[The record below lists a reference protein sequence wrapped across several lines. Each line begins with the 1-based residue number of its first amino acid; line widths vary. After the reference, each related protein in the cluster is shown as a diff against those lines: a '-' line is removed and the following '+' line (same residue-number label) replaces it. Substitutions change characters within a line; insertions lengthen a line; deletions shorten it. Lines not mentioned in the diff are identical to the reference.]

1 MLGRGMEM
9 TSVNGSHDQ
18 PVWWVE
24 PVSLQ
29 DAKLRILYV
38 NFDIHLVALSEIKIQ
53 CCQFPTN

>member
-1 MLGRGMEM
+1 MHGRTMEM

-18 PVWWVE
+18 PGWCVE
-24 PVSLQ
+24 PMPLQ

-53 CCQFPTN
+53 

>member
-1 MLGRGMEM
+1 MEM

-24 PVSLQ
+24 PVSLW

-38 NFDIHLVALSEIKIQ
+38 NFDIRLVALSEIKIQ
-53 CCQFPTN
+53 

>member
-53 CCQFPTN
+53 